1 MGYHLRRKKAGHS
14 WAGKVAAA
22 FAGYQVGR
30 PLARMRSG
38 ASHGRVQGIS
48 VTALRLNCGVTN
60 QRSWRHILSKKQV
73 FPRGGIVLP
82 LGKLDKSLGEGES
95 CPRG

>member
-1 MGYHLRRKKAGHS
+1 MA
-14 WAGKVAAA
+14 WKVAAA

-48 VTALRLNCGVTN
+48 VTGLRLNCGAID
-60 QRSWRHILSKKQV
+60 QRSWRHILSMKQE
-73 FPRGGIVLP
+73 FPLDGIVLP
-82 LGKLDKSLGEGES
+82 LEKLDKSPGEGES